1 MSQIG
6 SVSQLPQ
13 QCKAGEQA
21 ALGVLMKR
29 YWPFLLARAGE
40 RLPPAY
46 RRAVDEEDIAQ
57 QVLWAV
63 YQGLKGGHW
72 QQLANRQDLVAL
84 LNRIT
89 ECKAINQLK
98 SELRNKRGGGKVP
111 EPLYGAG
118 TDSSTSGPVAP
129 AGGLSPQEEVL
140 QDDWCRHGLSRLGP
154 ELRPVAEVLL
164 AGCTQKEIAAA
175 LRCSERTV
183 ARKVPLIRVKWLH
196 LMAEAG
202 EGVPAP

>member
-1 MSQIG
+1 MSQVG
-6 SVSQLPQ
+6 SVTHLLQ
-13 QCKAGEQA
+13 QFKAGDEA
-21 ALGVLMKR
+21 ALGVLMRR

-46 RRAVDEEDIAQ
+46 RRAADEEDVAQ
-57 QVLWAV
+57 QVVWAV
-63 YQGLKGGHW
+63 YQGLEGGHW

-98 SELRNKRGGGKVP
+98 SELRDKRGGGKVP

-118 TDSSTSGPVAP
+118 SSSTGSGPVAP
-129 AGGLSPQEEVL
+129 APGLSPQEEVL
-140 QDDWCRHGLSRLGP
+140 QDDWCRHCLNRLGR
-154 ELRPVAEVLL
+154 ELRPVAELLL
-164 AGCTQKEIAAA
+164 AGCSQKEIAAV

-183 ARKVPLIRVKWLH
+183 ARKVPLIRMKWLQF
-196 LMAEAG
+196 MAEAG
-202 EGVPAP
+202 DGVPAP